1 MRIIRLHAYLSL
13 ADLHYYYHYLHLSAN
28 FRLEWVCRN
37 DGNWQTQNI
46 YGGQIARELSDLSFP

>member
-1 MRIIRLHAYLSL
+1 MRIIRLHVYLSL

-37 DGNWQTQNI
+37 DGKKLADSKI
-46 YGGQIARELSDLSFP
+46 YEE